1 MRSRYTPPLCLARS
15 RLTLAVEIPPMCSQ
29 PVGDGANLVT
39 FAPAGSIRAGYLDSQ
54 CAGDGR
60 SAGKRESISSTLSMA
75 QAYRP
80 GGSLPAARPAE
91 PAAGRRDRLVLG
103 GARGHRVGQPG
114 ARLLADL

>member
-1 MRSRYTPPLCLARS
+1 MSQ
-15 RLTLAVEIPPMCSQ
+15 LTLAVKMPRMRSRP
-29 PVGDGANLVT
+29 GGAGANRVT
-39 FAPAGSIRAGYLDSQ
+39 SAPAGSVRAGYLDSQ

-80 GGSLPAARPAE
+80 DLSLPATRPAE

-114 ARLLADL
+114 ARLLADLAGQPRVQFRG